1 MSDTTT
7 SRTTNAPS
15 FEEARVRDVMT
26 TGVVS
31 CPPDMPLRAVAAMMA
46 RDRIH
51 SVVVFDGGPE
61 RAWAIVSDLD
71 VVSAASADLDRET
84 AAAVAGT
91 PVVTIGPDERLTRVV
106 QLMAEYE
113 STHLVVVEPDTNR
126 PVGIV
131 SSLDIAR
138 ILAET

>member
-1 MSDTTT
+1 MSDATT
-7 SRTTNAPS
+7 SRTADLPS
-15 FEEARVRDVMT
+15 FEEARVGDVMT

-31 CPPDMPLRAVAAMMA
+31 CPPDMPLRAVAGIMA

-51 SVVVFDGGPE
+51 SVIVYDGGPE

-71 VVSAASADLDRET
+71 VVGAANTDLDRET

-91 PVVTIGPDERLTRVV
+91 PVVTVGPDERLARVV

-113 STHLVVVEPDTNR
+113 TTHLIVVEPETNR
-126 PVGIV
+126 PAGVV

-138 ILAET
+138 VLAGA